1 MMRGHH
7 AASRWQVTMT
17 EWQLAMIEISALK
30 KRLDDVTRD
39 HGRTRDYLIGL
50 VSCMVAA
57 LVAAL
62 FEQYGKTAS
71 NIYTQIIVFV
81 IGFFVVRRI
90 TRWTLKG

>member
-1 MMRGHH
+1 
-7 AASRWQVTMT
+7 
-17 EWQLAMIEISALK
+17 
-30 KRLDDVTRD
+30 
-39 HGRTRDYLIGL
+39 
-50 VSCMVAA
+50 MVAA